1 MNLYER
7 SLPSTYPY
15 ERQWDI
21 SSVDVDRY
29 VSLKNNWDKSKEVIG
44 TIRNCLSTSTIHS
57 AIQTI
62 AAAGSLGRMEACPG
76 ISDADLIIVLSD
88 EIDLDTPEGQQEAEE
103 AWDSV
108 WEVVMRLV
116 NNIEQPKKT
125 GVFAKATNRK
135 KLLKS
140 VGDAA
145 EQYEVFGKRL
155 LLLLETQPVFN
166 DENYTQLIDSI
177 VDSYAAKY
185 VERDPKK
192 EWTFLLNDLI
202 RYFRSLAVNYQWDFD
217 NEAGKWPLRNVKL
230 RHSRLIM
237 YGGLLTL
244 LGEASKERKDKV
256 TWLKKCLK
264 MTPLERLAWVYEQN
278 KDWNFHRVA
287 GLYDVFLLH
296 LNNPETRKKLNV
308 DPVEAKTEDE
318 DSYKQRYKN
327 PEFATLKAN
336 SDGLIAELLR
346 FVIARRGVW
355 SERFFEYLIF

>member
-1 MNLYER
+1 MNLPEP

-21 SSVDVDRY
+21 ISVDIDRY
-29 VSLKNNWDKSKEVIG
+29 VSLKNNWDKSKELIG
-44 TIRNCLSTSTIHS
+44 KIRDCLSTSEIDS
-57 AIQTI
+57 AIETV
-62 AAAGSLGRMEACPG
+62 AAAGSLGRMEACPDT
-76 ISDADLIIVLSD
+76 SDADLIIVLSD
-88 EIDLDTPEGQQEAEE
+88 EIDLDTDEGKEEAKK

-108 WEVVMRLV
+108 WQVVSRHLT
-116 NNIEQPKKT
+116 IEKPKPT

-202 RYFRSLAVNYQWDFD
+202 RYFRSLAVNYQWDF
-217 NEAGKWPLRNVKL
+217 NKEEEKWLLRNVKL

-237 YGGLLTL
+237 YGGLLML

-256 TWLKKCLK
+256 AWLKNHLK